1 MSLLHQES
9 PTIVDEVA
17 AGESY
22 TKGSSHVIIAAIV
35 ATVLVSAAIAI
46 YIIAGEKPPVAT
58 GQILEVWAHPMHTVT
73 SSVDASGAPI
83 PQENFDQ
90 VLVFT
95 RVRLHNQSKQPL
107 FLHQILTNITHPDGS
122 IDSSFAAGASQY
134 DRVFLAYP
142 DLAQWHESALG
153 TNELTIE
160 PDQTVEGTFVSSYR
174 MAKEQWDAR
183 KALDFTFAFRYQK
196 PLKLTPQ
203 VPVVDR

>member
-1 MSLLHQES
+1 
-9 PTIVDEVA
+9 VDETA
-17 AGESY
+17 PGESY

-73 SSVDASGAPI
+73 PSVDASGMPI
-83 PQENFDQ
+83 PQSSFDQ

-95 RVRLHNQSKQPL
+95 RVSLHNQSKQPL
-107 FLHQILTNITHPDGS
+107 FLHQILTNVTLPDGT
-122 IDSSFAAGASQY
+122 IDSSFATTASQY
-134 DRVFLAYP
+134 DRIFLAYP
-142 DLAQWHESALG
+142 DLAQWHESALN
-153 TNELTIE
+153 TDELTIN
-160 PDQTVEGTFVSSYR
+160 PGQTVEGTFVSSYR

-183 KALDFTFAFRYQK
+183 KALDFTFSFRYQT

-203 VPVVDR
+203 IAVVDR